1 MDNPILRQFNAYE
14 IIMFLHEMHQRGY
27 EKLRLLSGMSPNGC
41 AWRWFIYPKVLMKTD
56 NRFEYHGDFVPFD
69 CPFGSTGDGDAQS
82 KSYHTIDEAIQCN
95 EGYFNLARG
104 RDEEYVRWFST
115 IVEQSKHG
123 NYPTAFADCYLA
135 KRWTFTGNPIEIPFP
150 PFYPDSINSIAN
162 FTDEQLL
169 SVAPFLFN
177 QSSAAELNEVL
188 TYQGPKPDNHAICEV
203 IRQAIREK
211 KGLISHIDFFSE
223 TKEIELFAWGDF

>member
-1 MDNPILRQFNAYE
+1 
-14 IIMFLHEMHQRGY
+14 MFLHEMHQRGY

-69 CPFGSTGDGDAQS
+69 CPFGSTGDGDAQN
-82 KSYHTIDEAIQCN
+82 KSNHTIDGAIQCN

-115 IVEQSKHG
+115 IVEQAKHG
-123 NYPTAFADCYLA
+123 NYPIAFADCYLA
-135 KRWTFTGNPIEIPFP
+135 ERWTFTGNHMELPFP
-150 PFYPDSINSIAN
+150 PFYPDDIDKVIN
-162 FTDEQLL
+162 FPDEQLL
-169 SVAPFLFN
+169 GVAPYLFN

>member
-82 KSYHTIDEAIQCN
+82 KSNHTIDEAIQCN

-104 RDEEYVRWFST
+104 RDEEYVLWFST

-123 NYPTAFADCYLA
+123 NYPIAFADCYLA

-150 PFYPDSINSIAN
+150 PRFILTASTALPTLPMSS
-162 FTDEQLL
+162 
-169 SVAPFLFN
+169 
-177 QSSAAELNEVL
+177 SSALRPFCLINHLPPSL
-188 TYQGPKPDNHAICEV
+188 TKFLLTKALSPTTTPFAKSSAKPSV
-203 IRQAIREK
+203 RK
-211 KGLISHIDFFSE
+211 K
-223 TKEIELFAWGDF
+223 A

>member
-1 MDNPILRQFNAYE
+1 MDFHWESYRNPL
-14 IIMFLHEMHQRGY
+14 
-27 EKLRLLSGMSPNGC
+27 P
-41 AWRWFIYPKVLMKTD
+41 
-56 NRFEYHGDFVPFD
+56 
-69 CPFGSTGDGDAQS
+69 
-82 KSYHTIDEAIQCN
+82 
-95 EGYFNLARG
+95 
-104 RDEEYVRWFST
+104 
-115 IVEQSKHG
+115 
-123 NYPTAFADCYLA
+123 
-135 KRWTFTGNPIEIPFP
+135 P

-188 TYQGPKPDNHAICEV
+188 TYQGLKPDNHAICEV

-211 KGLISHIDFFSE
+211 KGLITHIDFFSE